1 MNPGWLKRCVRV
13 RHMRLIACR
22 RGDEVDSADGTI
34 KYRERLGVAPEL
46 DSALQLEF
54 PIHG

>member
-1 MNPGWLKRCVRV
+1 VNPGWLKRCVRV

-34 KYRERLGVAPEL
+34 KCRERLGVAPEL